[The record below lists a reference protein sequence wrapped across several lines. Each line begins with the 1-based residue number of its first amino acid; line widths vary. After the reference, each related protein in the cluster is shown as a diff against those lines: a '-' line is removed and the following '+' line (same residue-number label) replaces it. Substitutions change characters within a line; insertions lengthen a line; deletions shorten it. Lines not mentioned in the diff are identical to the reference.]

1 MDFYTLARVLKRIS
15 IGDTNWSVPN
25 HLTKQIKGIQSHNY
39 TCLSVRSALLEVVG
53 RDTKEMDDKLM
64 LALCPSLSLSHTFF
78 F

>member
-1 MDFYTLARVLKRIS
+1 MDFYTLAGILKHIG
-15 IGDTNWSVPN
+15 IGDTNWSV
-25 HLTKQIKGIQSHNY
+25 TKQIKGIQSHDY

-64 LALCPSLSLSHTFF
+64 LALCRSLAYSLSHTFF